1 MQLPDVL
8 LQVEVAAEAFA
19 TSGAGEGLLVVVC
32 VHVEGQVV
40 DLVEGLIADGALV
53 LFLPAVRQLVVLVVS
68 FLVEAF
74 PAELAHKWFIPC
86 VDPDVSVESRTSVER
101 FSTLVAFVRLFLR
114 VDDLVSAQRAGLPES
129 FTAHLTYEG
138 PGPRVHRHVSGKIVM
153 RIKNLS
159 THFAGEIFG
168 FSVRT
173 ATAAEFAVCLYA
185 AFLSCQA
192 VALLHYLVQL
202 PWQMFLVWV
211 LRCGQL
217 VGAHTGQ
224 FGILQ
229 QQKSVVRRQRGLG
242 LRAGEPVAGQQL
254 RLLVR
259 RVQVIE
265 IVERATAGH
274 GLVQDL
280 RFYHPAP

>member
-1 MQLPDVL
+1 MYKN
-8 LQVEVAAEAFA
+8 
-19 TSGAGEGLLVVVC
+19 
-32 VHVEGQVV
+32 
-40 DLVEGLIADGALV
+40 ALK
-53 LFLPAVRQLVVLVVS
+53 L
-68 FLVEAF
+68 
-74 PAELAHKWFIPC
+74 
-86 VDPDVSVESRTSVER
+86 
-101 FSTLVAFVRLFLR
+101 
-114 VDDLVSAQRAGLPES
+114 
-129 FTAHLTYEG
+129 Y
-138 PGPRVHRHVSGKIVM
+138 
-153 RIKNLS
+153 LS

-280 RFYHPAP
+280 RFYHPAPWRQQLLLQARIRFAAQPAVSFARSSWWAAQSSPKTGSPQLRIAHQRLGLEVVAEGL

>member
-1 MQLPDVL
+1 MYKN
-8 LQVEVAAEAFA
+8 
-19 TSGAGEGLLVVVC
+19 
-32 VHVEGQVV
+32 
-40 DLVEGLIADGALV
+40 ALK
-53 LFLPAVRQLVVLVVS
+53 P
-68 FLVEAF
+68 
-74 PAELAHKWFIPC
+74 
-86 VDPDVSVESRTSVER
+86 
-101 FSTLVAFVRLFLR
+101 
-114 VDDLVSAQRAGLPES
+114 
-129 FTAHLTYEG
+129 Y
-138 PGPRVHRHVSGKIVM
+138 
-153 RIKNLS
+153 LS

-192 VALLHYLVQL
+192 VALFHYLVQL
-202 PWQMFLVWV
+202 SWQMFLVWV

-229 QQKSVVRRQRGLG
+229 QQKSVVRRERGLG